1 MEAIVLAG
9 GEEPWARKYGVRSKA
24 LVPYRGR
31 PMAEW
36 VLEALEEAGLAVIY
50 VGENPGL
57 SPAPRLTLPDRGSLL
72 GNLEAAL
79 DHVEG
84 KVLVATA
91 DIPHLRAEAVRFVL
105 EKAPE
110 AALVYPIV
118 PKERVEARFP
128 GNRRTYARLKEGTFT
143 GGNLLLLDKALFF
156 QALPLARRVVALRK
170 NPLALARLTTLTQN
184 SSAPTLKVFPN
195 PAREDVSLVL
205 PDTTLS
211 WYTLTICDATGRQV
225 YSTPYRGLTLL
236 TLPTATWRSGLYWI
250 HLHHQQNP
258 KQTFQTTFIKL

>member
-105 EKAPE
+105 ENAPE

-128 GNRRTYARLKEGTFT
+128 GNRRTYARLREGTFT

-156 QALPLARRVVALRK
+156 QALPLAKEVVALRK
-170 NPLALARLTTLTQN
+170 RPLALARRIGWDIL
-184 SSAPTLKVFPN
+184 LKLLLGRLSLGDLE
-195 PAREDVSLVL
+195 ARARRLLGVEARAL
-205 PDTTLS
+205 P
-211 WYTLTICDATGRQV
+211 
-225 YSTPYRGLTLL
+225 TPYPEVGVDVDREEDLV
-236 TLPTATWRSGLYWI
+236 S
-250 HLHHQQNP
+250 
-258 KQTFQTTFIKL
+258 